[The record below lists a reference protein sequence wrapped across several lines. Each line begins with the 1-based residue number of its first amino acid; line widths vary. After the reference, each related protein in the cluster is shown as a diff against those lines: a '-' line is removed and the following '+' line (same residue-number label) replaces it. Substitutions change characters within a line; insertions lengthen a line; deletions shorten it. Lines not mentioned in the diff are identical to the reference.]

1 MNLRNLFF
9 SVITLSLTACGPV
22 VNTTKTTSN
31 DLSSYKTFAYLPN
44 SNFEDLDKGYGNN
57 NIGTTVIESVNTN
70 MQQLGYTLDRTNP
83 DLLVLLS
90 TSTDLDTNVTKEPV
104 YATYPNYY
112 GRSYGVSPYYQN
124 YYYNGYSGYN
134 QLIGYDTDVNTYK
147 EGTLRLSL
155 VDSET
160 KNIVWKGTASNSIY
174 KSQNESKAI
183 AKFVDDMFAKYP
195 KNR

>member
-31 DLSSYKTFAYLPN
+31 DLSIYKTFAYLPN

-70 MQQLGYTLDRTNP
+70 MQKLGYTLDRTNP

-124 YYYNGYSGYN
+124 YYYNGYSVYN

>member
-1 MNLRNLFF
+1 MNSKNLFF
-9 SVITLSLTACGPV
+9 SVIILSLTACGPL

-31 DLSSYKTFAYLPN
+31 DLSVYKTFAYLPN

-70 MQQLGYTLDRTNP
+70 MQQLGYILDRTNP

-90 TSTDLDTNVTKEPV
+90 TSTDLNTNVTKEPV
-104 YATYPNYY
+104 FATYPNHY
-112 GRSYGVSPYYQN
+112 GRSYGISPYYQN

-134 QLIGYDTDVNTYK
+134 RLIGYDTNVNTYK
-147 EGTLRLSL
+147 KGTLRLSL

-174 KSQNESKAI
+174 KNENESKAI

>member
-1 MNLRNLFF
+1 MNLRNFF
-9 SVITLSLTACGPV
+9 FAVITLSLLACGPRV
-22 VNTTKTTSN
+22 HTTKTTST
-31 DLSSYKTFAYLPN
+31 DLGTYKTFAYLPN
-44 SNFEDLDKGYGNN
+44 SNFEDLDKGYDNN

-104 YATYPNYY
+104 YATFPNYY

-124 YYYNGYSGYN
+124 YYYNGYSTYN
-134 QLIGYDTDVNTYK
+134 RLIGYDTEVNTYK

-174 KSQNESKAI
+174 KSENESKAI
-183 AKFVDDMFAKYP
+183 AKFVDDMFAKFP

>member
-1 MNLRNLFF
+1 
-9 SVITLSLTACGPV
+9 
-22 VNTTKTTSN
+22 
-31 DLSSYKTFAYLPN
+31 
-44 SNFEDLDKGYGNN
+44 
-57 NIGTTVIESVNTN
+57 
-70 MQQLGYTLDRTNP
+70 
-83 DLLVLLS
+83 
-90 TSTDLDTNVTKEPV
+90 
-104 YATYPNYY
+104 
-112 GRSYGVSPYYQN
+112 
-124 YYYNGYSGYN
+124 
-134 QLIGYDTDVNTYK
+134 LIGYDTDVNTYK

>member
-1 MNLRNLFF
+1 MNLKNLFF
-9 SVITLSLTACGPV
+9 SVITLSLIACGPAI
-22 VNTTKTTSN
+22 NTTKTNSS
-31 DLSSYKTFAYLPN
+31 DLSIYKTFAYLPN

-57 NIGTTVIESVNTN
+57 NIGTTVIKTVNTN
-70 MQQLGYTLDRTNP
+70 MQQLGYTLDRTKP

-90 TSTDLDTNVTKEPV
+90 TSTDMDTNITKEPV

-112 GRSYGVSPYYQN
+112 GGSYGVSPYYQN
-124 YYYNGYSGYN
+124 YYYNGYSDYN
-134 QLIGYDTDVNTYK
+134 RLIGYDTAVNTYK
-147 EGTLRLSL
+147 EGVLRFSL

-174 KSQNESKAI
+174 KSENECKAI
-183 AKFVDDMFAKYP
+183 AKFVDDMFAKFP

>member
-1 MNLRNLFF
+1 MNLKNLFF
-9 SVITLSLTACGPV
+9 SVITLSLIACGPT
-22 VNTTKTTSN
+22 VNTTKTTGK
-31 DLSSYKTFAYLPN
+31 DLGTYKTFAYLPN

-57 NIGTTVIESVNTN
+57 KIGTTVIETVNTN
-70 MQQLGYTLDRTNP
+70 MQQLGYTLDRTKP

-112 GRSYGVSPYYQN
+112 GSSYGVSPYYQN
-124 YYYNGYSGYN
+124 YYYNGYSRYN

-174 KSQNESKAI
+174 KSENESKAI
-183 AKFVDDMFAKYP
+183 AKFVDDMFAKFP

>member
-1 MNLRNLFF
+1 VNLRNFF
-9 SVITLSLTACGPV
+9 FAVITLSLIACGPR
-22 VNTTKTTSN
+22 VNTTKTTGK
-31 DLSSYKTFAYLPN
+31 DLDTYKTFAYLPN

-57 NIGTTVIESVNTN
+57 NIGTNVIESVNTN

-124 YYYNGYSGYN
+124 YYYYYYYYYYDGYSAYN
-134 QLIGYDTDVNTYK
+134 RLIGYDTDVNTDK

-155 VDSET
+155 VDS
-160 KNIVWKGTASNSIY
+160 
-174 KSQNESKAI
+174 
-183 AKFVDDMFAKYP
+183 
-195 KNR
+195 

>member
-1 MNLRNLFF
+1 MNLRNFLFIFITF
-9 SVITLSLTACGPV
+9 SPIACGPTV
-22 VNTTKTTSN
+22 YTTKTTGN
-31 DLSSYKTFAYLPN
+31 NLSVYKTFAYLPN
-44 SNFEDLDKGYGNN
+44 SNFEDLDKGYDNN

-70 MQQLGYTLDRTNP
+70 MQQLGYKLDRTNP
-83 DLLVLLS
+83 DLLILLS
-90 TSTDLDTNVTKEPV
+90 TSTDLDTNVTKQPV
-104 YATYPNYY
+104 YATFPNYY

-124 YYYNGYSGYN
+124 YYYNGYSNYN
-134 QLIGYDTDVNTYK
+134 RLIGYNTDVNTYK

-183 AKFVDDMFAKYP
+183 SKFVDDMFAKYP

>member
-1 MNLRNLFF
+1 MNLRNFF
-9 SVITLSLTACGPV
+9 FAVITLSLIACGPR
-22 VNTTKTTSN
+22 VNTTKTTST
-31 DLSSYKTFAYLPN
+31 DLGTYKTFAYLPN

-57 NIGTTVIESVNTN
+57 NIGTTVIENVNTN
-70 MQQLGYTLDRTNP
+70 MQLLGYTLDRTNP

-90 TSTDLDTNVTKEPV
+90 TSTNLDTNVTKEPV

-112 GRSYGVSPYYQN
+112 GRSYLMSPYYQN

-134 QLIGYDTDVNTYK
+134 RLIGYDTDVDTYK

-174 KSQNESKAI
+174 KSENESKAI
-183 AKFVDDMFAKYP
+183 AKFVDDMFAKFP

>member
-9 SVITLSLTACGPV
+9 SVIILSLTACGPV
-22 VNTTKTTSN
+22 INTTKTTSN
-31 DLSSYKTFAYLPN
+31 DLSIYKTFAYLPN
-44 SNFEDLDKGYGNN
+44 SNFEDLNKGYGNN
-57 NIGTTVIESVNTN
+57 NIGTAVVESVNTN
-70 MQQLGYTLDRTNP
+70 MQLLGYTLDRTNP

-124 YYYNGYSGYN
+124 YYYSGYSGYN
-134 QLIGYDTDVNTYK
+134 QLIGYETDVNTYK

-160 KNIVWKGTASNSIY
+160 KNIVWKGTASNNIY

>member
-9 SVITLSLTACGPV
+9 SVVALSLTACGPV

-31 DLSSYKTFAYLPN
+31 DLSNYKTFAYLPN

-57 NIGTTVIESVNTN
+57 DIGTTVIESVNAN
-70 MQQLGYTLDRTNP
+70 MQKLGYTLDRTNP

-90 TSTDLDTNVTKEPV
+90 TSTDLDTNVTREPV

-124 YYYNGYSGYN
+124 YYYDGYSSYN
-134 QLIGYDTDVNTYK
+134 RVIDYDTDVNTYK

-174 KSQNESKAI
+174 KRQNESKAI